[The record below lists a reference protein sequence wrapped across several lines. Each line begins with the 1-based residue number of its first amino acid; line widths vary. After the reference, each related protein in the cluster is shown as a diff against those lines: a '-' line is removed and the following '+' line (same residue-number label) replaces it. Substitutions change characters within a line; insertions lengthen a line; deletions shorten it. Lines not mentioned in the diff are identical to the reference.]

1 MHIVVFAN
9 GEPPTKSTIEEFSQG
24 ADLIIAADGGAN
36 NALSVDLIPNFIIG
50 DMDSITDSTRSSI
63 EKTRIL
69 IDKNPEKTD
78 LEKTIEA
85 CLSKGATLIDVL
97 CAGGGRADHALANL
111 SILTRFGREARI
123 RIIDDFFEIELVNY
137 KLHLKEPLGTVIS
150 LVALGRCLGITTS
163 GLRWNLNEATF
174 EFGTQGIHNEI
185 VDNLAKIQLETGDLL
200 LFKGRWIEKHS

>member
-9 GEPPTKSTIEEFSQG
+9 GEQPKKSTIEEFSQD

-36 NALSVDLIPNFIIG
+36 NALNVGLIPNFIIG
-50 DMDSITDSTRSSI
+50 DMDSITDSTKSSI
-63 EKTRIL
+63 EKTQIL

-85 CLSKGATLIDVL
+85 CLSKGATLIDIL

-123 RIIDDFFEIELVNY
+123 RIIDDFFEIELVNC
-137 KLHLKEPLGTVIS
+137 KLHLKEPFGTVIS
-150 LVALGRCLGITTS
+150 LVALGQCLGVTTS
-163 GLRWNLNEATF
+163 GLRWNLNKATF
-174 EFGTQGIHNEI
+174 EFSTQGIHNEI
-185 VDNLAKIQLETGDLL
+185 VDNLAKIQVEIGDLL
-200 LFKGRWIEKHS
+200 LFKGRWIEQHS

>member
-174 EFGTQGIHNEI
+174 EFSTQGIHNEI
-185 VDNLAKIQLETGDLL
+185 VDNLAKIQVETGDLL

>member
-185 VDNLAKIQLETGDLL
+185 VDNLAKIQVETGDLL

>member
-111 SILTRFGREARI
+111 GILTRFGREARI

>member
-111 SILTRFGREARI
+111 SILTRFGRESRI

-185 VDNLAKIQLETGDLL
+185 VDNLAKIQVETGDLL